1 MCDPKVQTSQLMCES
16 TTHLFKSA
24 ADAVPKKYVNH
35 LSLQYYVTTMVTA
48 ALLGAALI
56 SMSAASENASY
67 ACTKSTGVCGVA
79 LVHYWAIMSVR
90 KKQWQNQTFP
100 LRPARDIDDYM
111 VAVLRHSDWSVRR
124 HILFKNSR
132 CTQLV

>member
-1 MCDPKVQTSQLMCES
+1 MPR
-16 TTHLFKSA
+16 
-24 ADAVPKKYVNH
+24 KYG
-35 LSLQYYVTTMVTA
+35 LQYYVATMATA

-56 SMSAASENASY
+56 SMSAASVNASY
-67 ACTKSTGVCGVA
+67 ACTMSTGVCGVA

-90 KKQWQNQTFP
+90 KKQWQNQCRAT
-100 LRPARDIDDYM
+100 DEDYM

-124 HILFKNSR
+124 DVLCANCR